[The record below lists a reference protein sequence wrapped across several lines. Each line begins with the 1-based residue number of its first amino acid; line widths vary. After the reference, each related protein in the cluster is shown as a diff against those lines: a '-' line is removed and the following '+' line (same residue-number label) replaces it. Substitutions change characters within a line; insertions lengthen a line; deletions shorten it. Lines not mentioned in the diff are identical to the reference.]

1 MLELDILQNNIK
13 KDPEANF
20 DNFYNKYNEFISLF
34 EIVKLSPQIYNSD
47 FIKLLDFIINTISYY
62 NGPNS
67 IHNNIF
73 NSTTINGT
81 KANGTTGNTIGTIGN
96 TIGTID
102 NTAGPTAN
110 TNLNNN
116 LNELCINLINYV
128 KKNKKLINEKMRKLI
143 INSTFILRTKRQIN
157 LQTIIIEWLELLD
170 LNDKQQRK
178 KLFNFILKDLILLSK
193 NKSNKLDKINKLV
206 KSEKSEK
213 SNKSVESEKSS
224 KLDNSSKSTNSSK
237 SSKSTKLENSI
248 KEVEIILFNNIK
260 NSNTIISLLSCSII
274 LEMYRRRIWNNIYIL
289 NSLVNIITSPKQQN
303 IKLLLLLTHFLLS
316 TKNYYGILFDEEEMN
331 INEMTN
337 NIILDLN
344 EPYELITNLLQK
356 INLMKYN
363 NKIIILKLVATII
376 NKFKIIYP
384 NFYEIINKYIN
395 HKQPEITKILLILII
410 SIHEHI
416 TTVMLKPIINN
427 LLMNFISHDRDE
439 NVIIIGITTVINRL
453 DNIIVR
459 VLVI

>member
-34 EIVKLSPQIYNSD
+34 EIVKLNPQIYNSD

-67 IHNNIF
+67 IHTNF
-73 NSTTINGT
+73 SSTNSSSTNSL
-81 KANGTTGNTIGTIGN
+81 NNTIGT
-96 TIGTID
+96 TD
-102 NTAGPTAN
+102 NTAGTTDN

-193 NKSNKLDKINKLV
+193 NNKLDKSNKLDKLD
-206 KSEKSEK
+206 K
-213 SNKSVESEKSS
+213 SNKLDKLEKLEKSGKS
-224 KLDNSSKSTNSSK
+224 GKLDNSSKSDTSTK
-237 SSKSTKLENSI
+237 SIKLENSI

-316 TKNYYGILFDEEEMN
+316 TKNYYGIIFDEEEMN

-410 SIHEHI
+410 STHEHVTKTI
-416 TTVMLKPIINN
+416 LRPIINN

-439 NVIIIGITTVINRL
+439 NVIIIGITTVINR
-453 DNIIVR
+453 
-459 VLVI
+459 